1 MAEQDNSILV
11 YEIPGR
17 EKLIDVNAKDKD
29 LFLSKFPNAKLQNA
43 PKNEDEPKK
52 PLPNKYENSEL
63 LPSVTTFD
71 NLEQQSKQNKNEKE
85 VVEELPSVTTDITRR
100 NERRAVKMLTDQY
113 SKFGFD
119 FEQASVGRDVVR
131 IIANK
136 DQDNEVSKEFKIDKW
151 TLAQDEEVAKQMTE
165 FMNTHKI
172 NVNRDLV
179 NQELN
184 NARRGTHDDEIKDEV
199 NNSVN
204 KIYQDAEKYASDLE
218 EWTSQYGD
226 VDEIVTNV
234 YENNRMV
241 EKTLKKPKPPVDN
254 QLYKQAIQSSAV
266 ENYVR
271 EKRKDDKDFEV
282 DYEKIINAN
291 DFQPFLDEATKKSND
306 FRKQRVD
313 LNNQLQNGSITQE
326 QYNNAIKSLNE
337 QGDIH
342 DDFQNSV
349 KSQLKSEI
357 FNNNVME
364 DQKDLSD
371 EQKNIRKEI
380 SEDILSDVRTEV
392 EVKTKTLKGIADA
405 YTKGEQ
411 MMIDNKAES
420 EALLKQFNDIKNGK
434 YTTQEEVDEANA
446 KLTKLRDQ
454 LIDKQQ
460 KQDYLFKT
468 MQEYGEL
475 DSKTRA
481 ELDELD
487 LNASEI
493 GLYSKEA
500 NRIYEAYGLR
510 SVLMSFPDFA
520 VNLVDAVDMAVEG
533 KEELINSIDDPNTR
547 KAVKFFTNAALTY
560 AAPVTNLVFSDVVK
574 KEGEDERVSLWD
586 ITREKYTG
594 LKESFDSRVKI
605 PPKWEDLKD
614 GSDYAEYFASQAVSQ
629 APILATLA
637 VTGGLPGLAI
647 ISASSIGGKYRQMQ
661 DERELYKQTGGIYG
675 MNHSFGSMALN
686 ATLSGAAEGA
696 LEYTTGKILGATA
709 RSLFGPISQQ
719 AINTGVK
726 STLSSILT
734 TAGRTTIGLGNEMLE
749 EGVAEGLSAVVGNFA
764 DKYISGKDEVGLF
777 DGVDEAF
784 INGAVLA
791 AAMQS
796 PRLIGPITRPFLS
809 KNSSDRVAKIGVEI
823 GDLTKRITE
832 LKNSGDPKNL
842 ELIEKLEN
850 QYVELVDESN
860 RLVEQDIKRVD
871 LLHPTEKRALV
882 EIDKRNYLDNKEID
896 NIKKDPELS
905 KDDRAKKIQEVQNRI
920 DSRNNRKQAI
930 ISKYP
935 PNVVDKN
942 YEKQINTL
950 KRMASMAAEY
960 GAPVVNI
967 IETDREGFSER
978 ESRYD
983 QNMSKAQVENIASEN
998 IGMVEGLNEIIN
1010 DPNSTDSEVENA
1022 RELLKDAES
1031 QVKIADN
1038 LLAADDYG
1046 VMQPKFDNKGNLTG
1060 IDIIVNKETAI
1071 TDGMLNTPAH
1081 EFIHATF
1088 ANTLKADPA
1097 MRKILGNQLKTI
1109 LEGKGVTFS
1118 STAKLNEFNKR
1129 IAAYNPDQQGEEMMA
1144 IASEMMFDGD
1154 IKFNDNVLQK
1164 LAGVYRRFTQK
1175 YLGRDIKFDTTE
1187 DIKNFMRDYH
1197 YSIANNK
1204 PSKAIAKM
1212 LAKGANGKVFE
1223 DARTPQERKRQR
1235 LHNKS
1240 VQQNMDSDPDLMAT
1254 YDKYTKNADGTPKYK
1269 TQEDFESS
1277 PDFYDAYFEILQ
1289 GKKLDRLIQ
1298 SGMTELGLPAEALI
1312 DFTRKVKERIA
1323 DRFLPKRI
1331 EDRNGNPI
1339 LDENGL
1345 EQFKPGY
1352 RISNPSLFGWLTGVA
1367 GGAGKSVI
1375 YRAKGDIM
1383 KQYKKEG
1390 GSDRRS
1396 LDRQVS
1402 EDGGTIADTV
1412 ADKKDTLMTDIDN
1425 ADMTPTLKRD
1435 LKQTVDD
1442 VLFVTDIIDLPQ
1454 DNRSTISETVQQAQN
1469 ADLMNS
1475 LTDPKS
1481 KFSAIKNIKNLVVDK
1496 DFDPDVV
1503 NPKTKKPLKTEK
1515 SAIPT
1520 GPYFNVLNAVASY
1533 MGIDPLRILAR
1544 QDLSTEQRNAAKKL
1558 IYDISVDDSGQLK
1571 PEILSIFGDQGA
1583 TTGGKAT
1590 GLVGKT
1596 FISFY
1601 NKGARAR
1608 KTDTG
1613 SGITTLK
1620 LRSDI
1625 TKAEFLDKFGI
1636 NENGSLQP
1644 GTKADG
1650 AIRELAVV
1658 LATLSAV
1665 QETKLNAVK
1674 NQVVGSEISNRLRDG
1689 SPEKLYNR
1697 KVKNI
1702 DSDTIQKLSETSD
1715 VRMSQIDGT
1724 AFYLDAETGEVV
1736 NLGFKVEKDKR
1747 KPMYFIDLTAPSQY
1761 EQGLTQGEHIK
1772 LGFKTFLKNNPQFRQ
1787 IIKNTTVFGM
1797 ERSMY
1802 GTVDNFDNEYPPNDQ
1817 DQAVEKRVQVVEGKK
1832 QKPKKIKELYET
1844 DFKAREQLLYD
1855 FHKAIEKH
1863 LKTRPQDF
1871 VVMNELLANT
1881 TNNQGGAYN
1890 RVLVPYL
1897 FHGINSDGTTDTETL
1912 FDEEHGSPARL
1923 VGNLYMNASKL
1934 GLVDQVRPIIK
1945 AILVQGSLSKADHA
1959 IVNKNYKSSFPQ
1971 VFYDKI
1977 LPALRDGKLKNIDDG
1992 LISFIRYAVPHTMKD
2007 GSVEYINLNKLKWM
2021 PTGKTITEQFGVGF
2035 VGNPS
2040 QQTIKLQNELIVK
2053 VLSGASIET
2062 IEQAKS
2068 EFNKNKQ
2075 FNDQQ
2080 LEMDRNQLDR
2090 SNAVKTQN
2098 ILQENTKKLKSKNK
2112 VDVKGMSTFDFDETL
2127 IIDGENFV
2135 IATNPLTGEQT
2146 RISSGDWPVQGP
2158 EFADMGYEFN
2168 FDDFVNVRGGV
2179 DGPLLQKMKNQIA
2192 KYGADNVFILTA
2204 RPQAAASAINGWL
2217 KSKGIDIPFENIT
2230 GLADSRGEAKAQWML
2245 DKFAEGYNDMYFVDD
2260 ALQNVDAVKNVLDQL
2275 DIKSKVVQAK
2285 LKQVNRLVDTSDK
2298 MSSKVIEP
2306 DADSTIDK
2314 EFNKIIEETTGVDS
2328 SRRFSQAEGR
2338 VRGRVIERSIT
2349 RKFKDFF
2356 IPPSAE
2362 DFKGL
2367 MYKLLGKGKVGDRQF
2382 VWMKEKL
2389 FEPYAKGIRAWNTY
2403 KQTMANEYQA
2413 LRKRMPNV
2421 KLRDQVDGTAYTVDT
2436 AIRAYL
2442 WNKAGYNIPGLS
2454 ESELQILLDKVNN
2467 NPDLLTYAESLQ
2479 QITRTEG
2486 YIEPGPNWMVSTI
2499 AGDLNSIVGSVGRQQ
2514 FLQDFSAN
2522 KDIIFSPE
2530 NLAKLE
2536 AIYGPDYVNALE
2548 DMLYRMEN
2556 GTNRN
2561 FGKDKNVNR
2570 LLRWINGSVGAVMFF
2585 NIRSAM
2591 LQTISTVNFINWSDN
2606 NMFAAAKAFA
2616 NQPQFWKDFAMIFN
2630 SDMLKQRRAGLEIDV
2645 NANELTSVF
2654 KERGYSPSTVIAFL
2668 LEKGFAP
2675 TRIADSFAIAMG
2687 GASFYRNR
2695 YNKLIKDGMSPK
2707 QAADQA
2713 FLDFQ
2718 EVAEETQQSSRPDL
2732 ISQQQAGTLGRLIL
2746 AWQNTP
2752 MQMTRLLKKALSDA
2766 ANGRGDMKTNI
2777 SKILYYGFI
2786 QNVWFG
2792 AMQSGLAF
2800 LLFGNDDEEDGDD
2813 VNRKVERVMNGALDT
2828 ILRGTGIYGA
2838 MLSTLKNTLIQWHK
2852 QRQKGFGQRDDGRI
2866 LLEAVSLSPPIGSKL
2881 RKIYNAIKTEQ
2892 FNQGVGKEIGYRVEN
2907 PNLSIFANW
2916 VEALTNLP
2924 LARLVNK
2931 ANNIEE
2937 AVTGNHELWQRV
2949 ALIAGWN
2956 KWDIGIEDEELEEA
2970 KEDAKEQRKKDKKEE
2985 KEQEKIQEQKEK
2997 EAKGIKT
3004 VQCSGIRS
3012 NGERC
3017 KITGET
3023 TEKKFLCVHHRSFVE
3038 GSDTDGDGKKE
3049 YRCTAI
3055 KSNGERCKNKT
3066 ENANKKCYAHQ

>member
-1 MAEQDNSILV
+1 
-11 YEIPGR
+11 
-17 EKLIDVNAKDKD
+17 
-29 LFLSKFPNAKLQNA
+29 
-43 PKNEDEPKK
+43 
-52 PLPNKYENSEL
+52 
-63 LPSVTTFD
+63 
-71 NLEQQSKQNKNEKE
+71 
-85 VVEELPSVTTDITRR
+85 
-100 NERRAVKMLTDQY
+100 
-113 SKFGFD
+113 
-119 FEQASVGRDVVR
+119 
-131 IIANK
+131 
-136 DQDNEVSKEFKIDKW
+136 
-151 TLAQDEEVAKQMTE
+151 
-165 FMNTHKI
+165 
-172 NVNRDLV
+172 
-179 NQELN
+179 
-184 NARRGTHDDEIKDEV
+184 
-199 NNSVN
+199 
-204 KIYQDAEKYASDLE
+204 
-218 EWTSQYGD
+218 
-226 VDEIVTNV
+226 
-234 YENNRMV
+234 
-241 EKTLKKPKPPVDN
+241 
-254 QLYKQAIQSSAV
+254 
-266 ENYVR
+266 
-271 EKRKDDKDFEV
+271 
-282 DYEKIINAN
+282 
-291 DFQPFLDEATKKSND
+291 
-306 FRKQRVD
+306 
-313 LNNQLQNGSITQE
+313 
-326 QYNNAIKSLNE
+326 
-337 QGDIH
+337 
-342 DDFQNSV
+342 
-349 KSQLKSEI
+349 
-357 FNNNVME
+357 
-364 DQKDLSD
+364 
-371 EQKNIRKEI
+371 
-380 SEDILSDVRTEV
+380 
-392 EVKTKTLKGIADA
+392 
-405 YTKGEQ
+405 
-411 MMIDNKAES
+411 
-420 EALLKQFNDIKNGK
+420 
-434 YTTQEEVDEANA
+434 
-446 KLTKLRDQ
+446 
-454 LIDKQQ
+454 
-460 KQDYLFKT
+460 
-468 MQEYGEL
+468 
-475 DSKTRA
+475 
-481 ELDELD
+481 
-487 LNASEI
+487 
-493 GLYSKEA
+493 
-500 NRIYEAYGLR
+500 
-510 SVLMSFPDFA
+510 
-520 VNLVDAVDMAVEG
+520 
-533 KEELINSIDDPNTR
+533 
-547 KAVKFFTNAALTY
+547 
-560 AAPVTNLVFSDVVK
+560 
-574 KEGEDERVSLWD
+574 
-586 ITREKYTG
+586 
-594 LKESFDSRVKI
+594 
-605 PPKWEDLKD
+605 
-614 GSDYAEYFASQAVSQ
+614 
-629 APILATLA
+629 
-637 VTGGLPGLAI
+637 
-647 ISASSIGGKYRQMQ
+647 
-661 DERELYKQTGGIYG
+661 
-675 MNHSFGSMALN
+675 
-686 ATLSGAAEGA
+686 
-696 LEYTTGKILGATA
+696 
-709 RSLFGPISQQ
+709 
-719 AINTGVK
+719 
-726 STLSSILT
+726 
-734 TAGRTTIGLGNEMLE
+734 
-749 EGVAEGLSAVVGNFA
+749 
-764 DKYISGKDEVGLF
+764 
-777 DGVDEAF
+777 
-784 INGAVLA
+784 
-791 AAMQS
+791 
-796 PRLIGPITRPFLS
+796 
-809 KNSSDRVAKIGVEI
+809 
-823 GDLTKRITE
+823 
-832 LKNSGDPKNL
+832 
-842 ELIEKLEN
+842 
-850 QYVELVDESN
+850 
-860 RLVEQDIKRVD
+860 
-871 LLHPTEKRALV
+871 
-882 EIDKRNYLDNKEID
+882 
-896 NIKKDPELS
+896 
-905 KDDRAKKIQEVQNRI
+905 
-920 DSRNNRKQAI
+920 
-930 ISKYP
+930 
-935 PNVVDKN
+935 
-942 YEKQINTL
+942 
-950 KRMASMAAEY
+950 MAAEY

-1223 DARTPQERKRQR
+1223 DTRTPKERKRQR

-1240 VQQNMDSDPDLMAT
+1240 VQQNMESDPDLMAT

-1454 DNRSTISETVQQAQN
+1454 DNRSTISETVQQAQD

-1558 IYDISVDDSGQLK
+1558 IYDMSVDDSGQLK

-1715 VRMSQIDGT
+1715 VRFSQIDGT

-1747 KPMYFIDLTAPSQY
+1747 KPLYFIDLTAPSQY
-1761 EQGLTQGEHIK
+1761 EQNLTQGEHIN
-1772 LGFKTFLKNNPQFRQ
+1772 LAFETFLESNPQFRQ

-1802 GTVDNFDNEYPPNDQ
+1802 GTVDNFDNEYEEKYITDEDGKTIPFPQ
-1817 DQAVEKRVQVVEGKK
+1817 EVEKRVQVVEGKK
-1832 QKPKKIKELYET
+1832 QNPKKIKELYET
-1844 DFKAREQLLYD
+1844 DFKAREELLYD
-1855 FHKAIEKH
+1855 FHKAIETH
-1863 LKTRPQDF
+1863 LETRPQDF

-1923 VGNLYMNASKL
+1923 VGNLYMNAAKL

-2040 QQTIKLQNELIVK
+2040 QQTIKLQNEFIVK
-2053 VLSGASIET
+2053 VLSGASKKILK
-2062 IEQAKS
+2062 QAKS

-2080 LEMDRNQLDR
+2080 LEMDRNKLDR
-2090 SNAVKTQN
+2090 SNAIKTQN
-2098 ILQENTKKLKSKNK
+2098 VLQENTKKLKSKNK

-2146 RISSGDWPVQGP
+2146 KISSGDWPVQGP
-2158 EFADMGYEFN
+2158 EFAEMGYEFN

-2230 GLADSRGEAKAQWML
+2230 GLADSRGEAKAAWML

-2306 DADSTIDK
+2306 DPDSTIDK
-2314 EFNKIIEETTGVDS
+2314 EFNKIIEETTGVDA

-2349 RKFKDFF
+2349 RKLKDFF

-2382 VWMKEKL
+2382 AWMKEKL

-2467 NPDLLTYAESLQ
+2467 NPELLTYAESLQ

-2499 AGDLNSIVGSVGRQQ
+2499 AGDLNTIVGSVGRQQ

-2536 AIYGPDYVNALE
+2536 AIYGPGYTDALQ

-2852 QRQKGFGQRDDGRI
+2852 QRQKSFGQRDDGRI

-2937 AVTGNHELWQRV
+2937 AVTGNHELWQRI

-3023 TEKKFLCVHHRSFVE
+3023 TKKKFLCVHHRSFVE

-3066 ENANKKCYAHQ
+3066 ENDNKKCYAHQ